1 MLAVNML
8 IKWENGEE
16 TSIERILWLDRQS
29 DLAFVIDVEA
39 NEFPFA
45 VTISEIEEA
54 ISEGFA
60 VVLHEDPYL
69 RIVDED
75 KLSEKERQVRD
86 KAWDLIGG
94 IVTLEPH
101 IYYRK
106 ERAKYI
112 KAIAEKSGVSVKT
125 IGNYLKKYWRNGKT
139 KNALLPSFYLCGGR
153 GKEKRIG
160 TAKRGRPRQHA
171 DIIGEGINVDE
182 DVKRIFRNAINKFYY
197 SSAKHSLRLTYELM
211 RKEYFSEGFK
221 IENGV
226 KVPILKPAS
235 EIPTFWQFR
244 YWFEKERNIKKE
256 ISTRFSAK
264 KYEQEYRP
272 ILGSSTTEAM
282 GPGSI
287 FQVDATLADVY
298 LVSRYNRNW
307 IIGRPVIYAIIDV
320 FSRMVVGIYVGL
332 EGPSWNGAM
341 MAIANAASDKVAFC
355 KEYGIEITE
364 EDWPVH
370 HIPEAI
376 LADRGEL
383 EGKNAEN
390 LVNGLHVK
398 IMNTPPYRCDWK
410 GIIEQYFRTV
420 NLQYKSVVPGTVD
433 PDGRERGD
441 RDYRLDAKLDIY
453 QFTQIIIKCVLYHN
467 NQHYLKNYN
476 REEMMIADDVECIPR
491 ELWRWGIENR
501 SGKLRNVPEDIVK
514 LHLMPSDMAT
524 VTPRGIR
531 FKNLY
536 YGSPL
541 MLKERWSEKARI
553 NGTWKL
559 EVCFDP
565 RNMNYIYI
573 KDADGINFEKCYLL
587 DHQVR
592 YRDKT
597 FDEIQNL
604 LAAEKLKQKKAADS
618 EAQAK
623 AELIAEIQHIVQKA
637 QKAAAAAKDD
647 GESDAKK
654 KRSIRANR
662 QAEKLANREKE
673 AFELNKE
680 PSKGLAPVVILG
692 GSQDSL
698 GEEEGQLGLLKRK
711 QKEALQKR
719 DG

>member
-1 MLAVNML
+1 M
-8 IKWENGEE
+8 
-16 TSIERILWLDRQS
+16 
-29 DLAFVIDVEA
+29 
-39 NEFPFA
+39 
-45 VTISEIEEA
+45 
-54 ISEGFA
+54 
-60 VVLHEDPYL
+60 
-69 RIVDED
+69 
-75 KLSEKERQVRD
+75 SEKERQLRD
-86 KAWDLIGG
+86 RTWNLIGG

-106 ERAKYI
+106 ERAKYV
-112 KAIAEKSGVSVKT
+112 KAIAEKNNVSVKT
-125 IGNYLKKYWRNGKT
+125 IGNYLKKYWKNGKT
-139 KNALLPSFYLCGGR
+139 KNALLPSFYLCGGK
-153 GKEKRIG
+153 GKEKRVG
-160 TAKRGRPRQHA
+160 SVKRGRPRQHA
-171 DIIGEGINVDE
+171 EIIGEGINVDE
-182 DVKRIFRNAINKFYY
+182 NIKRIFHNAINKFYY

-256 ISTRFSAK
+256 ISTRFSPK
-264 KYEQEYRP
+264 KYEHEYRP
-272 ILGSSTTEAM
+272 ILGNSTVEAM

-287 FQVDATLADVY
+287 FQIDATLADVY

-307 IIGRPVIYAIIDV
+307 IIGRPIIYAIIDV

-341 MAIANAASDKVAFC
+341 MAIANAASDKVNFC

-364 EDWPVH
+364 DDWPVH

-383 EGKNAEN
+383 ESKNAEN
-390 LVNGLHVK
+390 LINGLHVK

-433 PDGRERGD
+433 PNSRERGD

-467 NQHYLKNYN
+467 NHHYLKNYN
-476 REEMMIADDVECIPR
+476 REEMMIADDVECVPR
-491 ELWRWGIENR
+491 EIWNWGIENR

-524 VTPRGIR
+524 VTPRGIK

-541 MLKERWSEKARI
+541 MLKERWTEKARM
-553 NGTWKL
+553 NGTWKI

-573 KDADGINFEKCYLL
+573 KDKNGISFEKCYLL
-587 DHQVR
+587 DHQER
-592 YRDKT
+592 YKDKT
-597 FDEIQNL
+597 LDEIQNL
-604 LAAEKLKQKKAADS
+604 LALEKLEQKKNADS

-623 AELIAEIQHIVQKA
+623 AELITEIQRIVEEA
-637 QKAAAAAKDD
+637 QKAAVAAKDN
-647 GESDAKK
+647 GESDTKK
-654 KRSIRANR
+654 KRSIRVNR
-662 QAEKLANREKE
+662 DVEKLANREKE
-673 AFELNKE
+673 AFELKKELPKE
-680 PSKGLAPVVILG
+680 PASVVTFG
-692 GSQDSL
+692 NSEETKW
-698 GEEEGQLGLLKRK
+698 EEEKQLKLLRK
-711 QKEALQKR
+711 KQREALQKNH
-719 DG
+719 G